1 MRKTHSSIRL
11 VIAFLIVTVCI
22 VFAACSCAPEVD
34 SPPVNPEIVVES
46 VPTVSDTTATS
57 TTTRTAV
64 DESTTEALSTTS
76 ENTTAAITT
85 ESKVEESATRK
96 TTTTTVASTAK
107 TTTTSASKSTV
118 TTTKQTTTT
127 TKPTTTTTKKSTTA
141 TTTTTTTKAPT
152 TTTTT
157 TTTTKATTTTTTKK
171 ASAVWGTSG
180 EMKSDCI
187 SIAKGLGYEYDSSLG
202 KSNSHWITPTY
213 SGAFTSSSA
222 LKAKIKDALQTYQT
236 VGYTYCN
243 FAFES
248 NGDGEYY
255 IYIFVG

>member
-11 VIAFLIVTVCI
+11 VIAFLLVTVCI
-22 VFAACSCAPEVD
+22 VFASCSCAPETD
-34 SPPVNPEIVVES
+34 TTPVNPEVVVES

-57 TTTRTAV
+57 TTTGTAV

-76 ENTTAAITT
+76 EITTAATT
-85 ESKVEESATRK
+85 AESKVEESTTRK
-96 TTTTTVASTAK
+96 TTTTTTASTAK
-107 TTTTSASKSTV
+107 TTTTSASKPTT

-127 TKPTTTTTKKSTTA
+127 VKPTTTTKKTTTA
-141 TTTTTTTKAPT
+141 TTTTTTTKAQT

-171 ASAVWGTSG
+171 ASAVWGTPG

-213 SGAFTSSSA
+213 SGAFTSSYA

-248 NGDGEYY
+248 NGEGEYY

>member
-1 MRKTHSSIRL
+1 MRRTHSSFRL

-46 VPTVSDTTATS
+46 FPAVSDTTATS
-57 TTTRTAV
+57 TTTGTSESETTSEPLSTTTS
-64 DESTTEALSTTS
+64 ESTT
-76 ENTTAAITT
+76 AATTT
-85 ESKVEESATRK
+85 ESKVEESTTRK
-96 TTTTTVASTAK
+96 TTTTAASTAK
-107 TTTTSASKSTV
+107 TTTTSASKPTT

-222 LKAKIKDALQTYQT
+222 LKAKIKDALQTYQS

-248 NGDGEYY
+248 NGEGEYY

>member
-11 VIAFLIVTVCI
+11 VIAFLLVTVCI
-22 VFAACSCAPEVD
+22 VFASCSCAPETD
-34 SPPVNPEIVVES
+34 KTPVNPEIVVES
-46 VPTVSDTTATS
+46 VPTVSDTTASS
-57 TTTRTAV
+57 TTMGTAV

-85 ESKVEESATRK
+85 ESMLEESTTRK
-96 TTTTTVASTAK
+96 TTTTAATTTK
-107 TTTTSASKSTV
+107 PTTTSASKSTT

-127 TKPTTTTTKKSTTA
+127 VKPTTTTKKSTTA
-141 TTTTTTTKAPT
+141 TTTTTTTKAPTT

-187 SIAKGLGYEYDSSLG
+187 SIAKGLGYEYDSSLNS
-202 KSNSHWITPTY
+202 SNSHWITPTY

-222 LKAKIKDALQTYQT
+222 LKAKIRDALQTYQT

-248 NGDGEYY
+248 NGEGEYY

>member
-1 MRKTHSSIRL
+1 MRKAHSSFRL
-11 VIAFLIVTVCI
+11 VIAFLLVTVCI

-34 SPPVNPEIVVES
+34 SPPVKPEIVVES

-57 TTTRTAV
+57 TTTGTAV

-76 ENTTAAITT
+76 ESTTAATTT
-85 ESKVEESATRK
+85 ESKVEESTTKK
-96 TTTTTVASTAK
+96 TTTTTAASTAK
-107 TTTTSASKSTV
+107 PTTTSASKKTT

-127 TKPTTTTTKKSTTA
+127 TTTKT
-141 TTTTTTTKAPT
+141 PT

-248 NGDGEYY
+248 NGEGEYY